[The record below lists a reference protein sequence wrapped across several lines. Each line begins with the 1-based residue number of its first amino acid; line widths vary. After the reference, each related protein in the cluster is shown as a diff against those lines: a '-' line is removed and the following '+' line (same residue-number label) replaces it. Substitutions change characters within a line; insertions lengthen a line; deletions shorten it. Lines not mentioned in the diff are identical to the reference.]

1 MNSIIKE
8 KEKEKIMN
16 KQIRKELRQLKK
28 EKSFLENKLRWAVND
43 LNFFHELEQKDDEQ
57 KTINYLDISWV
68 QYAEITERIK
78 ALKYDL
84 RNWKLVR

>member
-1 MNSIIKE
+1 M
-8 KEKEKIMN
+8 

-43 LNFFHELEQKDDEQ
+43 LNFYNHIEANDEKK
-57 KTINYLDISWV
+57 KTIKYLDVSWV
-68 QYAEITERIK
+68 QYDEIIERIK
-78 ALKYDL
+78 ALKHDL

>member
-1 MNSIIKE
+1 
-8 KEKEKIMN
+8 MN

-43 LNFFHELEQKDDEQ
+43 LNFFHEFGQKDDEQ
-57 KTINYLDISWV
+57 KTIKYLDISWV
-68 QYAEITERIK
+68 QYDEITERIK